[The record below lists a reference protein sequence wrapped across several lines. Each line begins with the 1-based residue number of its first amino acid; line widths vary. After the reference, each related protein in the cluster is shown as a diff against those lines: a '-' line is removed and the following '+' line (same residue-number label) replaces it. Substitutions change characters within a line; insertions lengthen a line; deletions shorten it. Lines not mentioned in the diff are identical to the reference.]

1 MFDALFERPPTEMHS
16 GDRVG
21 WVMHLR
27 GVALSSDAFFPFR
40 DSIDRAQQVQSLPQP
55 SSRNRACVTDI
66 GIIPVGSCLLKDFKT
81 YSKCE
86 V

>member
-1 MFDALFERPPTEMHS
+1 MALIYFQDMPAATFDALFERPPTEMHS

-40 DSIDRAQQVQSLPQP
+40 DSIDRAQQVPFP
-55 SSRNRACVTDI
+55 TSSTMYPFVTDR
-66 GIIPVGSCLLKDFKT
+66 
-81 YSKCE
+81 
-86 V
+86 

>member
-1 MFDALFERPPTEMHS
+1 MALIYFQDMPAAAFDALFERPPTEMHS

-40 DSIDRAQQVQSLPQP
+40 DSIDRAQQVPFPTLPQCIHSLPI
-55 SSRNRACVTDI
+55 D
-66 GIIPVGSCLLKDFKT
+66 K
-81 YSKCE
+81 
-86 V
+86 